1 MSYYEIQGGR
11 PLGGA
16 LAVHGAKNS
25 VLPILAACLLV
36 PDSAY
41 STTAPT
47 CPTFPPL
54 WTFCACWAA
63 GPTGRVTP
71 SSLMPRR

>member
-25 VLPILAACLLV
+25 AAPGVGQL
-36 PDSAY
+36 
-41 STTAPT
+41 
-47 CPTFPPL
+47 
-54 WTFCACWAA
+54 
-63 GPTGRVTP
+63 
-71 SSLMPRR
+71 RRPQPGQQRPQED